1 MRRDS
6 RLVVTARPRERRVPH
21 ALCVK
26 HPTVRTIFRP
36 AFAALWQKVALTPCT
51 HVLAEVPNLGTRA
64 SHSLIDRPRT
74 LRADPLHPLCA
85 EFCERDS

>member
-6 RLVVTARPRERRVPH
+6 GLVVTARPRERRAGH

-26 HPTVRTIFRP
+26 HPTAHTVFRP
-36 AFAALWQKVALTPCT
+36 AFATLWQKVALVPCT
-51 HVLAEVPNLGTRA
+51 HILAEGPNLGTRA
-64 SHSLIDRPRT
+64 LQSLLDRPRT
-74 LRADPLHPLCA
+74 LQADPPHPLCA